1 MKGANMSQQKFTDRQ
16 VIGKLICVNR
26 MHRTITENKVGQLGI
41 HRSQHHMLMAIGNRE
56 GISQKE
62 IAEKMEIS
70 PAAVAVTLKKLEVA
84 GFIERSTSADDSRV
98 NNIHLTEK
106 GREITKITS
115 ELFGGIDAAMLES
128 FTDEERETLCSLLD
142 KLKGNLKAQFECL

>member
-41 HRSQHHMLMAIGNRE
+41 HRSQHHMLMTIGKEE

-70 PAAVAVTLKKLEVA
+70 PAAVAVTLRKLEVS
-84 GFIERSTSADDSRV
+84 GLIERQTSADDSRV
-98 NNIHLTEK
+98 NNISLTEK
-106 GREITKITS
+106 GREIANHTS
-115 ELFGGIDAAMLES
+115 ELFGGIDAAMLAG
-128 FTDEERETLCSLLD
+128 FTDEERETLCGLLD
-142 KLKGNLKAQFECL
+142 KLKSNLKAQFEEI